1 MADLLSIGLSGLAAS
16 KTQLSITGHNI
27 SNVNTPGY
35 SRQDATQATR
45 SPQFSGAGY
54 IGSGTTLVEVRRS
67 YSEFLTSQLR
77 SSTSLSGDVE
87 AYKSQIDQLDSL
99 LAGTT
104 TGITPSLQKFFSA
117 MQTAAEDPANIPA
130 RQLVLAEAE
139 GLARRFNTVY
149 DRLSEQNNFTNKQM
163 SAVTDQVNRLA
174 GSIGKL
180 NESIAIAAA
189 NGKQPNDLLDARDEA
204 VRQLSG
210 YIGVTVV
217 PQDDSSFNIFIGSG
231 QPLVVGSAVA
241 KLEVVPG
248 QGDPNRHE
256 VQFISGGS
264 RQGITSQI
272 SGGELGGLVRYRQ
285 EVLDSTM
292 NSLGRLAL
300 AVSDQVNTQLGQGLD
315 LKGQVGSALFG
326 DYNDPALAKLRVNA
340 FAENTGNIQPE
351 LYITASDLLTTS
363 DYRVE
368 FDGAGYTARRL
379 SDGKAMT
386 VSPAAPGAYPAT
398 LTFSDPNVTP
408 PALPRDQ
415 GFELVIGSSPAAGD
429 KFSLQPTRRGASD
442 IKATLDQAD
451 QLAFAAPMRAESK
464 LQNRGTGVIG
474 QPSLVAGPSPISRTA
489 LAVANLPLGAN
500 LSADGKTYTL
510 GALPTG
516 WSYVAKGGDPIVPQR
531 SANGDLIE
539 PLADQDGNPLARVMD
554 EDGQPLEVNG
564 QPVVAPAMTLGN
576 SNTVRLAYAAAD
588 GETYQFE
595 LSMSGRPMA
604 GDEFALAFN
613 QNGVSDNRNALKLVE
628 LQSKQT
634 VGVTGGI
641 AGSGF
646 SFTDGYGELVE
657 RVGTLTAQ
665 ARMDSE
671 ATGAILKQATD
682 NRDSLSAVNLDE
694 EAANLIKFEQYY
706 NASAQII
713 QVARSLFDTLIS
725 SFR

>member
-27 SNVNTPGY
+27 TNVNTPGY

-54 IGSGTTLVEVRRS
+54 IGSGTSLVDIRRT

-77 SSTSLSGDVE
+77 SSTSLNSDVE

-117 MQTAAEDPANIPA
+117 LQTAAEDPANIPA

-139 GLARRFNTVY
+139 GLSRRFNTVY

-174 GSIGKL
+174 GSIGSL
-180 NESIAIAAA
+180 NNAIAIAAA

-231 QPLVVGSAVA
+231 QPLVVGSTVA
-241 KLEVVPG
+241 QLEVVPG

-272 SGGELGGLVRYRQ
+272 SGGELGGLIRYRE

-340 FAENTGNIQPE
+340 FAGNSNAQPVLNITG
-351 LYITASDLLTTS
+351 TSVLTTS
-363 DYRVE
+363 DYLME
-368 FDGAGYTARRL
+368 YDGGGYKVRRL
-379 SDGKAMT
+379 SDNQLMT
-386 VSPAAPGAYPAT
+386 VAENPSGT
-398 LTFSDPNVTP
+398 LSITDKNG
-408 PALPRDQ
+408 RDQ
-415 GFELVIGSSPAAGD
+415 GFQVVLGTPAPAAGD
-429 KFSLQPTRRGASD
+429 KFTLQPTRRGASD
-442 IKATLDQAD
+442 IKTTLDQAD
-451 QLAFAAPMRAESK
+451 QLAFAAPVRAESN
-464 LQNRGTGVIG
+464 LQNAGTGAIG
-474 QPSLVAGPSPISRTA
+474 QPDMISGPSPISIPALQGVFGSSGATLTFTDPGTVTITGGTA
-489 LAVANLPLGAN
+489 QFRNVDSSTSPPTVTYSSTATIQPGQKNSLVVGDANH
-500 LSADGKTYTL
+500 
-510 GALPTG
+510 
-516 WSYVAKGGDPIVPQR
+516 
-531 SANGDLIE
+531 
-539 PLADQDGNPLARVMD
+539 
-554 EDGQPLEVNG
+554 
-564 QPVVAPAMTLGN
+564 
-576 SNTVRLAYAAAD
+576 
-588 GETYQFE
+588 QFE
-595 LSMSGRPMA
+595 FSLSGTPKD
-604 GDEFALAFN
+604 GDRFSMAFN
-613 QNGVSDNRNALKLVE
+613 QGGVSDNRNALKLVD
-628 LQSKQT
+628 LQTKQT
-634 VGVTGGI
+634 VGVD
-641 AGSGF
+641 AAVNGSGF

-665 ARMDSE
+665 ARMDSD
-671 ATGAILKQATD
+671 ATGSILKQATD

-725 SFR
+725 TFR

>member
-1 MADLLSIGLSGLAAS
+1 MADLLSIGLSGLSAS

-27 SNVNTPGY
+27 TNVNTPGY
-35 SRQDATQATR
+35 SRQDASQATR

-54 IGSGTTLVEVRRS
+54 IGSGTSLVDVRRS

-77 SSTSLSGDVE
+77 SSTSLNSDVE

-117 MQTAAEDPANIPA
+117 LQTAAEDPANIPA

-149 DRLSEQNNFTNKQM
+149 DRLSEQNSFTNKQM

-174 GSIGKL
+174 GSIGSL
-180 NESIAIAAA
+180 NEAIAIAAA

-217 PQDDSSFNIFIGSG
+217 PQDDSSFNVFIGSG
-231 QPLVVGSAVA
+231 QPLVVGSTVA

-272 SGGELGGLVRYRQ
+272 TGGELGGLIRYRE

-292 NSLGRLAL
+292 NSLGRLSL
-300 AVSDQVNTQLGQGLD
+300 AVSDQVNTQLRQGLD
-315 LKGQVGSALFG
+315 LKGDVGEALFG
-326 DYNDPALAKLRVNA
+326 NYNEPALAKLRVNA
-340 FAENTGNIQPE
+340 FAGNSNAQPV
-351 LYITASDLLTTS
+351 LNITDPSVLTTS
-363 DYRVE
+363 DYLMEYDASGPKV
-368 FDGAGYTARRL
+368 RRL
-379 SDGKAMT
+379 SDNQLM
-386 VSPAAPGAYPAT
+386 
-398 LTFSDPNVTP
+398 NVTDTTP
-408 PALPRDQ
+408 PTGVLTITDKAGVDQ
-415 GFELVIGSSPAAGD
+415 GFQVVLGSPAPVAGD
-429 KFSLQPTRRGASD
+429 KFSLQPTRRGAAD

-451 QLAFAAPMRAESK
+451 QLAFAAPVRAESN
-464 LQNRGTGVIG
+464 LQNAGTGAIG
-474 QPSLVAGPSPISRTA
+474 QPDMTSGPSPISISALQGLFGSNGATLTFTEPDTVTITGGTA
-489 LAVANLPLGAN
+489 QFRSVDDSTTPPTVSYSATATIQPGQSNSLVVGDAN
-500 LSADGKTYTL
+500 
-510 GALPTG
+510 
-516 WSYVAKGGDPIVPQR
+516 
-531 SANGDLIE
+531 
-539 PLADQDGNPLARVMD
+539 
-554 EDGQPLEVNG
+554 
-564 QPVVAPAMTLGN
+564 
-576 SNTVRLAYAAAD
+576 
-588 GETYQFE
+588 YQFE
-595 LSMSGRPMA
+595 FSLSGTPKDNDS
-604 GDEFALAFN
+604 FAMAFN
-613 QNGVSDNRNALKLVE
+613 QSGVSDNRNALKLVD
-628 LQSKQT
+628 LQTKQT
-634 VGVTGGI
+634 VGVD
-641 AGSGF
+641 AAVNGSGF

-671 ATGAILKQATD
+671 ATGSILKQATD

>member
-1 MADLLSIGLSGLAAS
+1 MADLLNIGLSGLSAS

-27 SNVNTPGY
+27 TNVNTPGF
-35 SRQDATQATR
+35 SRQNASQATT

-54 IGSGTTLVEVRRS
+54 IGSGTTLVDVRRT
-67 YSEFLTSQLR
+67 YSEFLTNQVR
-77 SSTSLSGDVE
+77 SSTALNSDVA

-99 LAGTT
+99 LAGST
-104 TGITPSLQKFFSA
+104 TGITPSLQSFFSA
-117 MQTAAEDPANIPA
+117 LQTAAEDPANIPA

-149 DRLSEQNNFTNKQM
+149 DRLSEQNSFTNKQM
-163 SAVTDQVNRLA
+163 AAVTDQVNRLA
-174 GSIGKL
+174 GSIGSL
-180 NESIAIAAA
+180 NEAIAVAAA

-204 VRQLSG
+204 VRQLSS

-231 QPLVVGSAVA
+231 QPLVVGSSVA
-241 KLEVVPG
+241 RLEVVPG

-272 SGGELGGLVRYRQ
+272 TGGELGGLIRYRE

-300 AVSDQVNTQLGQGLD
+300 AVSDQINSQLGQGLD

-326 DYNDPALAKLRVNA
+326 DYNDPALMKLRVNA
-340 FAENTGNIQPE
+340 FSGNTSNAQPAME
-351 LYITASDLLTTS
+351 ITGTSLLTTS
-363 DYRVE
+363 DYLME
-368 FDGAGYTARRL
+368 YDDTGYKVRRL
-379 SDGKAMT
+379 SDNQPMT
-386 VSPAAPGAYPAT
+386 VIAAADGT
-398 LTFSDPNVTP
+398 LSIIDKNG
-408 PALPRDQ
+408 RDQ
-415 GFELVIGSSPAAGD
+415 GFQIVPGTPAPAAGD
-429 KFSLQPTRRGASD
+429 KFTLQPTRRGATD
-442 IKATLDQAD
+442 ISAILDQAD
-451 QLAFAAPMRAESK
+451 QLAFAAPLHSQAE
-464 LQNRGTGVIG
+464 LQNGGNGVIG
-474 QPSLVAGPSPISRTA
+474 QPSID
-489 LAVANLPLGAN
+489 NL
-500 LSADGKTYTL
+500 
-510 GALPTG
+510 
-516 WSYVAKGGDPIVPQR
+516 Q
-531 SANGDLIE
+531 
-539 PLADQDGNPLARVMD
+539 NPLVPAD
-554 EDGQPLEVNG
+554 LSSLSPLTLTYAA
-564 QPVVAPAMTLGN
+564 PVAPATTGTFTLSAPAGVTVSPATLSITPGQ
-576 SNTVRLAYAAAD
+576 SNTLNYTVTS
-588 GETYQFE
+588 GGSTVEISQTF
-595 LSMSGRPMA
+595 SGRPAA
-604 GDEFALAFN
+604 GDEFTLEYN
-613 QNGVSDNRNALKLVE
+613 QSGVSDNRNALKLAD

-634 VGVTGGI
+634 VGVDGSA

-665 ARMDSE
+665 ARMDNE

>member
-27 SNVNTPGY
+27 TNVNTPGY

-54 IGSGTTLVEVRRS
+54 IGSGTTLVDVRRT

-77 SSTSLSGDVE
+77 SSTSLNRDVE

-117 MQTAAEDPANIPA
+117 LQTAAEDPANIPA

-163 SAVTDQVNRLA
+163 AAVTDQVNRLA
-174 GSIGKL
+174 GSIGSL
-180 NESIAIAAA
+180 NEAIAIAAA

-217 PQDDSSFNIFIGSG
+217 PQDDSSFNVFIGSG
-231 QPLVVGSAVA
+231 QPLVVGSKVA
-241 KLEVVPG
+241 RLEVVPG

-272 SGGELGGLVRYRQ
+272 TGGELGGLIRYRE

-300 AVSDQVNTQLGQGLD
+300 SVSDQVNAQLGQGLD

-326 DYNDPALAKLRVNA
+326 NYNDPALARLRVNA
-340 FAENTGNIQPE
+340 FVGNSNAQP
-351 LYITASDLLTTS
+351 LMNITDTSVLTTS
-363 DYRVE
+363 DYLME
-368 FDGAGYTARRL
+368 YDGSSYKVRRL
-379 SDGKAMT
+379 SDNQLMT
-386 VSPAAPGAYPAT
+386 VAENPVGT
-398 LTFSDPNVTP
+398 LSFTDKNG
-408 PALPRDQ
+408 RDQ
-415 GFELVIGSSPAAGD
+415 GFQVVLGNPAPTAGD

-451 QLAFAAPMRAESK
+451 QLAFAAPVRAQST
-464 LQNRGTGVIG
+464 LQNSGTGAIG
-474 QPSLVAGPSPISRTA
+474 QPNLLSAPSPIDPAA
-489 LAVANLPLGAN
+489 LAAAFEGLTLTY
-500 LSADGKTYTL
+500 DGSGLT
-510 GALPTG
+510 LPT
-516 WSYVAKGGDPIVPQR
+516 P
-531 SANGDLIE
+531 
-539 PLADQDGNPLARVMD
+539 
-554 EDGQPLEVNG
+554 
-564 QPVVAPAMTLGN
+564 APAGLVLSPSTVTAGQTNTLNLTLTTGTAPN
-576 SNTVRLAYAAAD
+576 EQQYS
-588 GETYQFE
+588 FE
-595 LSMSGRPMA
+595 FTLSGRPAA
-604 GDEFALAFN
+604 GDTFTFN
-613 QNGVSDNRNALKLVE
+613 YNQSGVSDNRNALKLVD

-634 VGVTGGI
+634 VGVTAGI

-725 SFR
+725 TFR

>member
-27 SNVNTPGY
+27 TNVNTPGY
-35 SRQDATQATR
+35 SRQDASQATR

-77 SSTSLSGDVE
+77 SSTSLSADVE
-87 AYKSQIDQLDSL
+87 AYKSQINQLDSL

-117 MQTAAEDPANIPA
+117 LQTAAEDPANIPA

-174 GSIGKL
+174 GSIGSL
-180 NESIAIAAA
+180 NEAIAIAAA

-217 PQDDSSFNIFIGSG
+217 PQDDKSFNIFIGSG
-231 QPLVVGSAVA
+231 QPLVVGSTVA
-241 KLEVVPG
+241 RLEVVPG

-272 SGGELGGLVRYRQ
+272 TGGELGGLIRYRE

-326 DYNDPALAKLRVNA
+326 NYNDPALARLRVNA
-340 FAENTGNIQPE
+340 FAGNSNAQPVLNVTNTSQ
-351 LYITASDLLTTS
+351 LSTS
-363 DYRVE
+363 DYLME
-368 FDGAGYTARRL
+368 YDGSSYKIRRL
-379 SDGKAMT
+379 SDNQLMT
-386 VSPAAPGAYPAT
+386 ATENPAGT
-398 LTFSDPNVTP
+398 LSITDKNG
-408 PALPRDQ
+408 RDQ
-415 GFELVIGSSPAAGD
+415 GFQIVLGNPPPAPGD

-451 QLAFAAPMRAESK
+451 QLAFAAPIRAESK

-474 QPSLVAGPSPISRTA
+474 QPSLVAGPSPISRDA
-489 LAVANLPLGAN
+489 LAVANLSLGAN

-539 PLADQDGNPLARVMD
+539 PLADQDGNPLARVLD
-554 EDGQPLEVNG
+554 DDGQPLEVNG
-564 QPVVAPAMTLGN
+564 QPVVAPAMTMGN

-588 GETYQFE
+588 GETYRFE

-613 QNGVSDNRNALKLVE
+613 QNGVSDNRNALKLVD

-634 VGVTGGI
+634 VGVTAGI

-725 SFR
+725 TFR

>member
-1 MADLLSIGLSGLAAS
+1 MADLLSIGLSGLSAS

-27 SNVNTPGY
+27 TNVNTPGY
-35 SRQDATQATR
+35 SRQDASQATR

-54 IGSGTTLVEVRRS
+54 IGSGTSLVDVRRS

-77 SSTSLSGDVE
+77 SSTSLNSDVE

-117 MQTAAEDPANIPA
+117 LQTAAEDPANIPA

-174 GSIGKL
+174 GSIGSL
-180 NESIAIAAA
+180 NEAIAIAAA

-217 PQDDSSFNIFIGSG
+217 PQDDSSFNVFIGSG
-231 QPLVVGSAVA
+231 QPLVVGSTVA

-272 SGGELGGLVRYRQ
+272 TGGELGGLIRYRE

-292 NSLGRLAL
+292 NSLGRLSL
-300 AVSDQVNTQLGQGLD
+300 AVSDQVNTQLRQGLD

-326 DYNDPALAKLRVNA
+326 NYNEPALAKLRVNA
-340 FAENTGNIQPE
+340 FAGNSNAQPV
-351 LYITASDLLTTS
+351 LNITDPSVLTTS
-363 DYRVE
+363 DYLMEYDASGPKV
-368 FDGAGYTARRL
+368 RRL
-379 SDGKAMT
+379 SDNQLMT
-386 VSPAAPGAYPAT
+386 VTESPAGT
-398 LTFSDPNVTP
+398 LSIADKDGV
-408 PALPRDQ
+408 DQ
-415 GFELVIGSSPAAGD
+415 GFQVVLGSPAPVADD
-429 KFSLQPTRRGASD
+429 KFSLQPTRRGAAD
-442 IKATLDQAD
+442 ITAVLDQAD
-451 QLAFAAPMRAESK
+451 QLAFAAPVRAEAG
-464 LQNRGTGVIG
+464 LQNSGTGKIT
-474 QPSLVAGPSPISRTA
+474 QPDLVSVLDASNPE
-489 LAVANLPLGAN
+489 LAVDAKQAMEALQ
-500 LSADGKTYTL
+500 TY
-510 GALPTG
+510 
-516 WSYVAKGGDPIVPQR
+516 
-531 SANGDLIE
+531 
-539 PLADQDGNPLARVMD
+539 
-554 EDGQPLEVNG
+554 
-564 QPVVAPAMTLGN
+564 LGN
-576 SNTVRLAYAAAD
+576 GRLLEFGAAGNFSLPAGVTSVPD
-588 GETYQFE
+588 LAAGGFKSGQTNSVKLAFETGGYKYE
-595 LSMSGRPMA
+595 LSVQLSGTPNA
-604 GDEFALAFN
+604 GDDFTLDFN
-613 QNGVSDNRNALKLVE
+613 QSGVSDNRNALKLVD

-634 VGVTGGI
+634 VGVSLDADGNVI
-641 AGSGF
+641 SGV

-671 ATGAILKQATD
+671 ATGSILKQATD

>member
-1 MADLLSIGLSGLAAS
+1 MADLLNIGLSGLAAS

-27 SNVNTPGY
+27 TNVNTPGY
-35 SRQDATQATR
+35 SRQDASQATR
-45 SPQFSGAGY
+45 SAQFSGAGY
-54 IGSGTTLVEVRRS
+54 IGSGTTLVDVRRT

-77 SSTSLSGDVE
+77 SSTSLYSDVA

-99 LAGTT
+99 LAGST
-104 TGITPSLQKFFSA
+104 TGITPSLQSFFSA
-117 MQTAAEDPANIPA
+117 LQTAAEDPANIPA

-149 DRLSEQNNFTNKQM
+149 DRLSEQNSFTNKQM
-163 SAVTDQVNRLA
+163 AAVTDQVNRLA
-174 GSIGKL
+174 GSIGSL
-180 NESIAIAAA
+180 NEAIAVAAA

-204 VRQLSG
+204 VRQLST

-231 QPLVVGSAVA
+231 QPLVVGSSVA
-241 KLEVVPG
+241 RLEVVPG

-272 SGGELGGLVRYRQ
+272 TGGELGGLIRYRE

-300 AVSDQVNTQLGQGLD
+300 AVSDQINSQLGQGLD
-315 LKGQVGSALFG
+315 LKGQVGAALFG

-340 FAENTGNIQPE
+340 YSGNSGNAQPA
-351 LYITASDLLTTS
+351 LNITDTSVLTTS
-363 DYRVE
+363 DYLME
-368 FDGAGYTARRL
+368 YDGTNYTVRRL
-379 SDGKAMT
+379 SDNQPMT
-386 VSPAAPGAYPAT
+386 VTTAADGT
-398 LTFSDPNVTP
+398 LTITDRSG
-408 PALPRDQ
+408 RDQ
-415 GFELVIGSSPAAGD
+415 GFQIVPGTPAPAAGD
-429 KFSLQPTRRGASD
+429 KFTLQPTRRGATD
-442 IKATLDQAD
+442 ISAVLDQAD
-451 QLAFAAPMRAESK
+451 QLAFASPVRAGSD
-464 LQNRGTGVIG
+464 LQNAGTGAIS
-474 QPSLVAGPSPISRTA
+474 QPDMVAAPSPIDLAELNTA
-489 LAVANLPLGAN
+489 FGSGLNLTANVNAN
-500 LSADGKTYTL
+500 GTYTL
-510 GALPTG
+510 TDAGSLPAG
-516 WSYVAKGGDPIVPQR
+516 WSYVDEK
-531 SANGDLIE
+531 
-539 PLADQDGNPLARVMD
+539 GNPLTA
-554 EDGQPLEVNG
+554 
-564 QPVVAPAMTLGN
+564 APTLQSGN
-576 SNTVRLAYAAAD
+576 SNTVRLAYTGAS
-588 GETYQFE
+588 GETYRFDF
-595 LSMSGRPMA
+595 SVSGRPQT
-604 GDEFALAFN
+604 DDSFSLTFN
-613 QNGVSDNRNALKLVE
+613 QSGVSDNRNALKLAD

-634 VGVTGGI
+634 VGVDGSV

-671 ATGAILKQATD
+671 ATGSILKQATD

>member
-1 MADLLSIGLSGLAAS
+1 MADLLSIGLSGLSAS

-27 SNVNTPGY
+27 TNVNTPGY
-35 SRQDATQATR
+35 SRQDASQATR

-54 IGSGTTLVEVRRS
+54 IGSGTSLVDVRRS

-77 SSTSLSGDVE
+77 SSTSLNSDVE

-117 MQTAAEDPANIPA
+117 LQTAAEDPANIPA

-149 DRLSEQNNFTNKQM
+149 DRLSEQNSFTNKQM

-174 GSIGKL
+174 GSIGSL
-180 NESIAIAAA
+180 NEAIAIAAA

-217 PQDDSSFNIFIGSG
+217 PQDDSSFNVFIGSG
-231 QPLVVGSAVA
+231 QPLVVGSTVA

-272 SGGELGGLVRYRQ
+272 TGGELGGLIRYRE

-292 NSLGRLAL
+292 NSLGRLSL
-300 AVSDQVNTQLGQGLD
+300 AVSDQVNTQLRQGLD
-315 LKGQVGSALFG
+315 LKGDVGEALFG
-326 DYNDPALAKLRVNA
+326 NYNEPALAKLRVNA
-340 FAENTGNIQPE
+340 FAGNSNAQPV
-351 LYITASDLLTTS
+351 LNITDPSVLTTS
-363 DYRVE
+363 DYLMEYDASGPKV
-368 FDGAGYTARRL
+368 RRL
-379 SDGKAMT
+379 SDNQLM
-386 VSPAAPGAYPAT
+386 
-398 LTFSDPNVTP
+398 NVTDTTP
-408 PALPRDQ
+408 PTGVLTITDKAGVDQ
-415 GFELVIGSSPAAGD
+415 GFQVVLGSPAPVAGD
-429 KFSLQPTRRGASD
+429 KFSLQPTRRGAAD

-451 QLAFAAPMRAESK
+451 QLAFAAPVRAESN
-464 LQNRGTGVIG
+464 LQNAGTGAIG
-474 QPSLVAGPSPISRTA
+474 QPDMTSGPSPISISALQGLFGSNGATLTFTEPDTVTITGGTA
-489 LAVANLPLGAN
+489 QFRSVDDSTTPPTVSYSATATIQPGQRNSLVVGDAN
-500 LSADGKTYTL
+500 
-510 GALPTG
+510 
-516 WSYVAKGGDPIVPQR
+516 
-531 SANGDLIE
+531 
-539 PLADQDGNPLARVMD
+539 
-554 EDGQPLEVNG
+554 
-564 QPVVAPAMTLGN
+564 
-576 SNTVRLAYAAAD
+576 
-588 GETYQFE
+588 YQFE
-595 LSMSGRPMA
+595 FSLSGTPKDNDR
-604 GDEFALAFN
+604 FAMAFN
-613 QNGVSDNRNALKLVE
+613 QSGVSDNRNALKLVD
-628 LQSKQT
+628 LQTKQT
-634 VGVTGGI
+634 VGVD
-641 AGSGF
+641 AAVNGSGF

-671 ATGAILKQATD
+671 ATGSILKQATD

>member
-1 MADLLSIGLSGLAAS
+1 MADLLSIGLSGLSAS

-27 SNVNTPGY
+27 TNVNTPGY
-35 SRQDATQATR
+35 SRQDASQATR

-54 IGSGTTLVEVRRS
+54 IGSGTSLVDVRRS

-77 SSTSLSGDVE
+77 SSTSLNSDVE

-117 MQTAAEDPANIPA
+117 LQTAAEDPANIPA

-149 DRLSEQNNFTNKQM
+149 DRLSEQNSFTNKQM

-174 GSIGKL
+174 GSIGSL
-180 NESIAIAAA
+180 NEAIAIAAA

-217 PQDDSSFNIFIGSG
+217 PQDDSSFNVFIGSG
-231 QPLVVGSAVA
+231 QPLVVGSTVA

-272 SGGELGGLVRYRQ
+272 TGGELGGLIRYRE

-292 NSLGRLAL
+292 NSLGRLSL
-300 AVSDQVNTQLGQGLD
+300 AVSDQVNTQLRQGLD
-315 LKGQVGSALFG
+315 LKGDVGEALFG
-326 DYNDPALAKLRVNA
+326 NYNEPALAKLRVNA
-340 FAENTGNIQPE
+340 FAGNSNAQPV
-351 LYITASDLLTTS
+351 LNITDPSVLTTS
-363 DYRVE
+363 DYLMEYDASGPKV
-368 FDGAGYTARRL
+368 RRL
-379 SDGKAMT
+379 SDNQLMT
-386 VSPAAPGAYPAT
+386 VTESPAGT
-398 LTFSDPNVTP
+398 LSISDKNGV
-408 PALPRDQ
+408 DQ
-415 GFELVIGSSPAAGD
+415 GFQVVLGSPAPVAGD
-429 KFSLQPTRRGASD
+429 KFSLQPTRRGAAD
-442 IKATLDQAD
+442 ITAVLDQAD
-451 QLAFAAPMRAESK
+451 QLAFAAPVRAEAG
-464 LQNRGTGVIG
+464 LQNSGTGKIT
-474 QPSLVAGPSPISRTA
+474 QPDLVSVLDASNPE
-489 LAVANLPLGAN
+489 LAVDAKQAMEALQ
-500 LSADGKTYTL
+500 TY
-510 GALPTG
+510 
-516 WSYVAKGGDPIVPQR
+516 
-531 SANGDLIE
+531 
-539 PLADQDGNPLARVMD
+539 
-554 EDGQPLEVNG
+554 
-564 QPVVAPAMTLGN
+564 LGN
-576 SNTVRLAYAAAD
+576 GRLLEFGAAGNFSLPAGVTSVPD
-588 GETYQFE
+588 LAAGGFKSGQTNSVKLAFETGGYKYE
-595 LSMSGRPMA
+595 LSVQLSGTPNA
-604 GDEFALAFN
+604 GDDFTLDFN
-613 QNGVSDNRNALKLVE
+613 QSGVSDNRNALKLVD

-634 VGVTGGI
+634 VGVSLDADGNVI
-641 AGSGF
+641 SGV

-671 ATGAILKQATD
+671 ATGSILKQATD

>member
-1 MADLLSIGLSGLAAS
+1 MADLLSIGLSGLSAS

-27 SNVNTPGY
+27 TNVNTPGY
-35 SRQDATQATR
+35 SRQDASQATR

-54 IGSGTTLVEVRRS
+54 IGSGTSLVDVRRS

-77 SSTSLSGDVE
+77 SSTSLNSDVE

-117 MQTAAEDPANIPA
+117 LQTAAEDPANIPA

-174 GSIGKL
+174 GSIGSL
-180 NESIAIAAA
+180 NEAIAIAAA

-217 PQDDSSFNIFIGSG
+217 PQDDSSFNVFIGSG
-231 QPLVVGSAVA
+231 QPLVVGSTVA

-272 SGGELGGLVRYRQ
+272 TGGELGGLIRYRE

-292 NSLGRLAL
+292 NSLGRLSL

-326 DYNDPALAKLRVNA
+326 NYNEPALAKLRVNA
-340 FAENTGNIQPE
+340 FAGNSNAQPV
-351 LYITASDLLTTS
+351 LNITDTSVLTTR
-363 DYRVE
+363 DYLMEYDASGPKV
-368 FDGAGYTARRL
+368 RRL
-379 SDGKAMT
+379 SDNQLMT
-386 VSPAAPGAYPAT
+386 VTENPAGT
-398 LTFSDPNVTP
+398 LSIADKNGV
-408 PALPRDQ
+408 DQ
-415 GFELVIGSSPAAGD
+415 GFQVVLGSPAPVAGD
-429 KFSLQPTRRGASD
+429 KFSLQPTRRGAAD
-442 IKATLDQAD
+442 ITAVLDQAD
-451 QLAFAAPMRAESK
+451 QLAFAAPVRAEAG
-464 LQNRGTGVIG
+464 LQNSGTGKIT
-474 QPSLVAGPSPISRTA
+474 QPDLVSVLDASNPE
-489 LAVANLPLGAN
+489 LAVDAKQAMEALQ
-500 LSADGKTYTL
+500 TY
-510 GALPTG
+510 
-516 WSYVAKGGDPIVPQR
+516 
-531 SANGDLIE
+531 
-539 PLADQDGNPLARVMD
+539 
-554 EDGQPLEVNG
+554 
-564 QPVVAPAMTLGN
+564 LGN
-576 SNTVRLAYAAAD
+576 GRLLEFGAAGNFSLPAGVTSVPD
-588 GETYQFE
+588 LAAGGFKSGQTNSVKLAFETGGYKYE
-595 LSMSGRPMA
+595 LSVQLSGTPNA
-604 GDEFALAFN
+604 GDDFTLDFN
-613 QNGVSDNRNALKLVE
+613 QSGVSDNRNALKLVD

-634 VGVTGGI
+634 VGVSLDTDGKVI
-641 AGSGF
+641 SGV

-671 ATGAILKQATD
+671 ATGSILKQATD

>member
-1 MADLLSIGLSGLAAS
+1 MADLLNIGLSGLSAS

-27 SNVNTPGY
+27 TNVNTPGF
-35 SRQDATQATR
+35 SRQNASQATT

-54 IGSGTTLVEVRRS
+54 IGSGTTLVDVRRT
-67 YSEFLTSQLR
+67 YSEFLTNQVR
-77 SSTSLSGDVE
+77 SSTALNSDVA

-99 LAGTT
+99 LAGST
-104 TGITPSLQKFFSA
+104 TGITPSLQSFFSA
-117 MQTAAEDPANIPA
+117 LQTAAEDPANIPA

-149 DRLSEQNNFTNKQM
+149 DRLSEQNSFTNKQM
-163 SAVTDQVNRLA
+163 AAVTDQVNRLA
-174 GSIGKL
+174 GSIGSL
-180 NESIAIAAA
+180 NEAIAVAAA

-204 VRQLSG
+204 VRQLSS

-231 QPLVVGSAVA
+231 QPLVVGSSVA
-241 KLEVVPG
+241 RLEVVPG

-272 SGGELGGLVRYRQ
+272 TGGELGGLIRYRE

-300 AVSDQVNTQLGQGLD
+300 AVSDQINSQLGQGLD

-340 FAENTGNIQPE
+340 FSGNSSSAQPA
-351 LYITASDLLTTS
+351 LNITDTSQLTTS
-363 DYRVE
+363 DYLME
-368 FDGAGYTARRL
+368 YDENTGYKVRRL
-379 SDGKAMT
+379 SDNQPMT
-386 VSPAAPGAYPAT
+386 VTAAADGT
-398 LTFSDPNVTP
+398 LSITDKNG
-408 PALPRDQ
+408 RDQ
-415 GFELVIGSSPAAGD
+415 GFQIVPGTPAPAAGD
-429 KFSLQPTRRGASD
+429 KFTLQPTRRGATD
-442 IKATLDQAD
+442 ISAILDQAD
-451 QLAFAAPMRAESK
+451 QLAFASPVRAESN
-464 LQNRGTGVIG
+464 LQNAGTGAIS
-474 QPSLVAGPSPISRTA
+474 QPDMVSAPSPIDLGELNAAFGSGLELTA
-489 LAVANLPLGAN
+489 TVN
-500 LSADGKTYTL
+500 ADGSYTL
-510 GALPTG
+510 TDAGSLPAG
-516 WSYVAKGGDPIVPQR
+516 WSYVDE
-531 SANGDLIE
+531 N
-539 PLADQDGNPLARVMD
+539 GNPLTT
-554 EDGQPLEVNG
+554 
-564 QPVVAPAMTLGN
+564 APTLQSGN
-576 SNTVRLAYAAAD
+576 SNSVRLAYTGAS
-588 GETYQFE
+588 GETYQFDF
-595 LSMSGRPMA
+595 SVSGRPQT
-604 GDEFALAFN
+604 GDSFSLTFN
-613 QNGVSDNRNALKLVE
+613 QSGVSDNRNALKLAD

-634 VGVTGGI
+634 VGVDGSV

-665 ARMDSE
+665 ARMDNE